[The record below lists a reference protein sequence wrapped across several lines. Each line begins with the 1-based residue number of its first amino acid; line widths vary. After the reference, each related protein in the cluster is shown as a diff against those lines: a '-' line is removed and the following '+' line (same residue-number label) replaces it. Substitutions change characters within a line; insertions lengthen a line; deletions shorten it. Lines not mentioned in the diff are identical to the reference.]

1 MENFSGRQSI
11 HLVMISLQRQTPL
24 LSSYLVL
31 SKIEQMWKV
40 DTWNMNLASQE
51 TMYFFLQIV
60 LYKPAIENLCPNK

>member
-60 LYKPAIENLCPNK
+60 LYNPAIENLCRNK